1 MSLLEKNREV
11 SIEKERKLLKELNSV
26 LTIFV
31 LQAQKLA
38 QVNFTKQSP
47 DVIISFQVLCVC
59 VSVCENLGSLVW
71 TGKKSVGT

>member
-11 SIEKERKLLKELNSV
+11 SIEKERKPLKELNSV

-71 TGKKSVGT
+71 TGKKSVET